1 MNLRH
6 VFYRIDKAP
15 APVSTEAAPLN
26 PSIAEVSKGKAGNV
40 IAIPQRTPMDAPA
53 GLNAPL
59 TDGAVEQGDAPTS
72 RLRGLM
78 DSPEIKAF
86 FADDY
91 FAKGR
96 HNGACYRTQ
105 DALDQDKHTIITAFQ
120 NTLSEQIERK
130 QAKANKLHDT
140 LLDTHGLCTTTTAR
154 IELARTHIDR
164 DIEMLQVQ
172 ISNAA
177 ESKGWVLDALNR
189 YQTGFG
195 RGMREAVAFD
205 LLND

>member
-6 VFYRIDKAP
+6 VFYRADKAP
-15 APVSTEAAPLN
+15 APVV
-26 PSIAEVSKGKAGNV
+26 EVSNGDASNV
-40 IAIPQRTPMDAPA
+40 IAMPERTPMDAPA

-59 TDGAVEQGDAPTS
+59 TDGAVEQGESSTS

-91 FAKGR
+91 FSKGR

-105 DALDQDKHTIITAFQ
+105 DALNQDKQTIITAFQ
-120 NTLSEQIERK
+120 NTLAEQIERK
-130 QAKANKLHDT
+130 QTKANKLHDT
-140 LLDTHGLCTTTTAR
+140 LLDTHGLCSTTTAR

-177 ESKGWVLDALNR
+177 DGKGWVLDALNR

>member
-6 VFYRIDKAP
+6 VFYRANKAP
-15 APVSTEAAPLN
+15 APVV
-26 PSIAEVSKGKAGNV
+26 EVSKGDASNV
-40 IAIPQRTPMDAPA
+40 ISMPQRTPIDAPA

-59 TDGAVEQGDAPTS
+59 TDGAVEQGESSTS

-86 FADDY
+86 FSDDY
-91 FAKGR
+91 FSNGR

-105 DALDQDKHTIITAFQ
+105 DALNQDKQTIITAFQ
-120 NTLSEQIERK
+120 NTLAEQIGRK
-130 QAKANKLHDT
+130 QTKANKLHDT
-140 LLDTHGLCTTTTAR
+140 LLDTHGLCSTTTAR

-172 ISNAA
+172 ISKATDG
-177 ESKGWVLDALNR
+177 KGWVLDALNR